1 MGVEVALAFLAAA
14 ASFALVAVTVVAA
27 GSDLLIALLA
37 AVYVL
42 VIAVSFRL
50 WGVAYGIPT
59 AVAVL
64 IAIDWYWIPPT
75 HPASFPDA
83 GNLADVL
90 AYLAGGVLIGELA
103 AHAGRR
109 AHTSESARSELS
121 EEQAALRRVATLVA
135 RGEPPDA
142 VFAVVAEEAGVMLN
156 VDGARVVRFIDEDE
170 ILQLEGWTAAGL
182 EPLPVGPLKLE
193 NTSLA
198 SEVMRTGRAVRIE
211 DYARL
216 NRVVPWFIQ
225 QLGIRSGVAA
235 PIVVDGRLWGAMLAW
250 SLEPR
255 LLPANAERRLV
266 AFTELVGVAISNTA
280 SRGELALL
288 AREQEALRRVATLV
302 ARGVSPQQLFRT
314 VCEEVGLLLDVDATN
329 MSRYD
334 SDETLIGVGSWS
346 RAPRDLPITRAR
358 LDGDSVT
365 ARVFRTGRPARM
377 DDFDQA
383 SGEVAAIAR
392 PLGIRSAVGAPI
404 VVDGRPWGVMI
415 ATSNADDPLPAAAES
430 RIAAFTELVA
440 TAISNAE
447 ARVEL
452 GQLANE
458 QAALRRVATLVARGV
473 SPSELFQAVSA
484 EVGMLLGVSA
494 THLARFEPDGVVV
507 GVGSWS
513 TDGRHMSVG
522 TRTSRDDTSVAGA
535 VRRTGRPARQE
546 NYAQAS
552 PRISAQARALGI
564 HSSVAAPIVV
574 EGHLWGVMIA
584 SSITDDA
591 LPADTESRI
600 AAFAELVATA
610 ISNSEA
616 RVEVERLAGEQAALR
631 RVATLVARA
640 SPATEVFADVARE
653 VGELLGAESA
663 WMHRYEH
670 DGNATVVATW
680 GPGGSDL
687 PVGTRFSL
695 EGDSVVAL
703 VLRTGRPARFDDYT
717 HAAGETGDIA
727 RKLALRSAVG
737 SPIKV
742 GGRLWGAMTAVTAQD
757 EPLPA
762 DAGSQIDEFTELV
775 ATAISNAEAR
785 TEVGRLAD
793 EQAALRRVATLVA
806 RGSSPAEVFAKVAEE
821 VGRLLGVE
829 SAWMHRYEPDGNST
843 VVAMWGELVDAF
855 PVGTHL
861 NLEGDNVG
869 AIVRDTGQP
878 ARIDD
883 YSHVTSPM
891 GNYARESGVRSAV
904 GSPIVV
910 DGELW
915 GSLTAVTLREEPLP
929 AGAES
934 RIGEFTELVATAI
947 SNVQA
952 RSELA
957 ASRAR
962 IIAATDEERR
972 RVVRD
977 LHDGAQQRLVHTVV
991 TLKLARGALENDG
1004 GGALSLVT
1012 DALKH
1017 AEEATAELR
1026 ELAHGILPSVLTRG
1040 GLRAGVVALASRM
1053 PVPVDIGISVERFP
1067 SAVEATAYFI
1077 VAEALTNVA
1086 KHAHARH
1093 AEVTARVT
1101 DGALRVQVRDDGVG
1115 GARPDGGGLLG
1126 LADRLG
1132 VLDGSLR
1139 VDSPCDGGTLI
1150 AADIPIR

>member
-1 MGVEVALAFLAAA
+1 
-14 ASFALVAVTVVAA
+14 
-27 GSDLLIALLA
+27 
-37 AVYVL
+37 
-42 VIAVSFRL
+42 
-50 WGVAYGIPT
+50 
-59 AVAVL
+59 
-64 IAIDWYWIPPT
+64 
-75 HPASFPDA
+75 
-83 GNLADVL
+83 
-90 AYLAGGVLIGELA
+90 
-103 AHAGRR
+103 
-109 AHTSESARSELS
+109 
-121 EEQAALRRVATLVA
+121 
-135 RGEPPDA
+135 
-142 VFAVVAEEAGVMLN
+142 
-156 VDGARVVRFIDEDE
+156 
-170 ILQLEGWTAAGL
+170 
-182 EPLPVGPLKLE
+182 
-193 NTSLA
+193 
-198 SEVMRTGRAVRIE
+198 MRTGRAVRIE
-211 DYARL
+211 DYASV

-235 PIVVDGRLWGAMLAW
+235 PIIVEGRLWGAMLAW

-255 LLPANAERRLV
+255 PLPGNAERRLV
-266 AFTELVGVAISNTA
+266 AFTELMGMAISNTA
-280 SRGELALL
+280 SREELAKL
-288 AREQEALRRVATLV
+288 ADEQAALRRVATLV
-302 ARGVSPQQLFRT
+302 AGGAPPPGVFAAVAQ
-314 VCEEVGLLLDVDATN
+314 EVGQLLSVDATFIG
-329 MSRYD
+329 RYGND
-334 SDETLIGVGSWS
+334 DTSTGVGSWS
-346 RAPRDLPITRAR
+346 RAGPPFPLGTKAR
-358 LDGDSVT
+358 LDGTSVT
-365 ARVFRTGRPARM
+365 ALVFRTGRPARRISP
-377 DDFDQA
+377 DYA
-383 SGEVAAIAR
+383 SGEIGAITR
-392 PLGIRSAVGAPI
+392 DLGIRSAVGAPI
-404 VVDGRPWGVMI
+404 VVEGRPWGVMI
-415 ATSNADDPLPAAAES
+415 AASNDDEPLPEDTET

-447 ARVEL
+447 ARVE
-452 GQLANE
+452 
-458 QAALRRVATLVARGV
+458 
-473 SPSELFQAVSA
+473 
-484 EVGMLLGVSA
+484 VG
-494 THLARFEPDGVVV
+494 
-507 GVGSWS
+507 
-513 TDGRHMSVG
+513 
-522 TRTSRDDTSVAGA
+522 
-535 VRRTGRPARQE
+535 
-546 NYAQAS
+546 
-552 PRISAQARALGI
+552 
-564 HSSVAAPIVV
+564 
-574 EGHLWGVMIA
+574 
-584 SSITDDA
+584 
-591 LPADTESRI
+591 
-600 AAFAELVATA
+600 
-610 ISNSEA
+610 
-616 RVEVERLAGEQAALR
+616 RLAGEQAALR
-631 RVATLVARA
+631 RVATLVARG
-640 SPATEVFADVARE
+640 SRATEVFAEVSRE
-653 VGELLGAESA
+653 VGELLGADSA

-687 PVGTRFSL
+687 SVGTRFSL

-703 VLRTGRPARFDDYT
+703 VLRTGRPARVDDYT

-742 GGRLWGAMTAVTAQD
+742 GGRLWGAMTAVTARD
-757 EPLPA
+757 EPLSA
-762 DAGSQIDEFTELV
+762 NAASQIDEFTELV

-785 TEVGRLAD
+785 TEVGRLVD

-806 RGSSPAEVFAKVAEE
+806 RESSPAEVFAKVAEE

-829 SAWMHRYEPDGNST
+829 SAWMQCYEPDGNST
-843 VVAMWGELVDAF
+843 VVAMWGELADAF

-861 NLEGDNVG
+861 NLEGKNVA

-883 YSHVTSPM
+883 YAHVASPM
-891 GNYARESGVRSAV
+891 GTRARESGVRSAV

-915 GSLTAVTLREEPLP
+915 GSMTAVTMREEPLP
-929 AGAES
+929 ADAES

-991 TLKLARGALENDG
+991 TLKLARRALENDG
-1004 GGALSLVT
+1004 GGAPALVT
-1012 DALKH
+1012 EALKH
-1017 AEEATAELR
+1017 AEEGTAELR
-1026 ELAHGILPSVLTRG
+1026 ELAHGILPSALTRG

-1093 AEVTARVT
+1093 AQVTARVT
-1101 DGALRVQVRDDGVG
+1101 DRALQVQVRDDGVG
-1115 GARPDGGGLLG
+1115 GARSDGAGLLG